1 MTTATQNVTI
11 TDAIHAL
18 HAAFGDIAFISRN
31 GGGGVEAAL
40 YIGCDEATVEL
51 AENGERMDLVEWGAV
66 PTVAEVQRWIEQGYT
81 D

>member
-18 HAAFGDIAFISRN
+18 HAAFGDVAEIWLN
-31 GGGGVEAAL
+31 GGGYAETFL
-40 YIGCDEATVEL
+40 RIDPDEGTVIL
-51 AENGERMDLVEWGAV
+51 AENAESMDLVEWGAV
-66 PTVAEVQRWIEQGYT
+66 PTVAEVRRWMKQGYT